1 MPRDDRYQIV
11 RELGRGGM
19 GVVHQAIDTLLRRDV
34 AMKTLPRPEGQAPR
48 EWQEAVQ
55 RLLREG
61 RAAASLQHPNIVAIY
76 DILPDGDSPSIVM
89 QLVRGKTLAE
99 INPSGEPLEPSFVI
113 RVLKQCA
120 GALDHAHSRGVI
132 HRDIKPANIMLD
144 DASGCALVMDF
155 GIAKLLDSKSDL
167 TKGRFIGTFEY
178 MSPEHMN
185 GQPLDGRTDQYS
197 LAVVAYQLLAGCR
210 VFDAGSLGGLC
221 QMILLQD
228 PPPASLRNADLG
240 KAVDGVLSR
249 ALAKKASA
257 RYGTC
262 TEFVNELEA
271 ALQETPVGHALAC
284 PPLETH
290 SVGKLKHAPLTAMG
304 GLGQTGEIMVN
315 PIDGQKYVWIP
326 PGVFRMGGS
335 PEDTECYEDEGPGHE
350 VTITKGFWMGQTPV
364 TVGAYRRYARVLGK
378 PMPKVTGTDDSL
390 PVVSVNW
397 EEAVS
402 YCEWAGVRLPTEA
415 EWEYAARAGSAAA
428 RYGDLDDIAWHSRNS
443 EGGTR
448 PVGQKA
454 PNAFGLFDMLG
465 NVWEWTADWYGEKY
479 YQPAETED
487 PHGPPE
493 GTMRVLRGGSWSGT
507 PRYVRVSFRNWL
519 EPEDRS
525 SGLGFRCV
533 GDGAPGD
540 SPVDSH
546 VDEGLQTR
554 TADTLIYEP

>member
-1 MPRDDRYQIV
+1 
-11 RELGRGGM
+11 M
-19 GVVHQAIDTLLRRDV
+19 GVVYQAIDTLLRRDV

-76 DILPDGDSPSIVM
+76 DILPDGDAPSIVM

-99 INPSGEPLEPSFVI
+99 VNPSGGPLEPSFVI

-120 GALDHAHSRGVI
+120 GALDHAHARGVI

-144 DASGCALVMDF
+144 DVSGCALVMDF
-155 GIAKLLDSKSDL
+155 GIAKLLGSTSDL
-167 TKGRFIGTFEY
+167 TKGRFVGTFEY

-185 GQPLDGRTDQYS
+185 GNPLDGRTDQYS

-210 VFDAGSLGGLC
+210 VFDAGSLGGLF

-228 PPPASLRNADLG
+228 PPPASHRNADLG
-240 KAVDGVLSR
+240 KAVDRVLSR
-249 ALAKKASA
+249 ALAKKSSA
-257 RYGTC
+257 RYDSC
-262 TEFVNELEA
+262 TEFVNELETS
-271 ALQETPVGHALAC
+271 LQEMPRPGAQVEHVFGGPARKSQ
-284 PPLETH
+284 P
-290 SVGKLKHAPLTAMG
+290 VGKLKHAPFTVG
-304 GLGQTGEIMVN
+304 GLHQAGEITVN
-315 PIDGQKYVWIP
+315 PIDGQKYIWIP
-326 PGVFRMGGS
+326 PGVYRMGCS
-335 PEDTECYEDEGPGHE
+335 PEDTECYEDEGPSHQ

-364 TVGAYRRYARVLGK
+364 TVGAYRRYARALGK
-378 PMPKVTGTDDSL
+378 PMPNVTAADDSL
-390 PVVSVNW
+390 PVVLVNW
-397 EEAVS
+397 DDAAAF
-402 YCEWAGVRLPTEA
+402 CEWAGVRLPTEA
-415 EWEYAARAGSAAA
+415 EWEYAARAGTTAA
-428 RYGDLDDIAWHSRNS
+428 RYGDLDNVAWYSKNS
-443 EGGTR
+443 EGSTR

-479 YQPAETED
+479 YQPDEAED

-493 GTMRVLRGGSWSGT
+493 GTMRVLRGGSWNGT

-525 SGLGFRCV
+525 SGVGFRCV
-533 GDGAPGD
+533 GDDAPDDEPGD
-540 SPVDSH
+540 S
-546 VDEGLQTR
+546 GLQTR
-554 TADTLIYEP
+554 TADTLTF